1 MPRRPPR
8 SPRFASLGNLFREAR
23 RASPQRQNNGACASD
38 GAGLPWLS
46 RKLRPEDCFGKPDGP
61 APSAEITE
69 RARATAR
76 VCHGCRRPRSPRFAS
91 LGNLFREARSG
102 QPPAPK
108 RRKRARGRLSQK
120 LWPSPG
126 KLFREARRASPQ
138 RQNNGARAC
147 DGAGLPWLSRKLR
160 PEDCF
165 GKPDGPAP
173 SAEITERA
181 RATARVCHGCR
192 RPRSPRFASLGN
204 LFREARSG
212 QPPAPKRRKRARG
225 RLSQKLWPSP
235 GKLFREARRASP
247 QRQNNGARACDG
259 AGLPWLSRKLRPSP
273 GKLFR
278 EAQRA
283 SSQRHY
289 GSERAEASAVAQ
301 KVFLGSPTGTSF
313 RAARRARPKPKP
325 STILRI
331 AKNGTRRARAGFLRT
346 LNPKRF

>member
-61 APSAEITE
+61 APSAKITE

-91 LGNLFREARSG
+91 LGNLFREAR
-102 QPPAPK
+102 
-108 RRKRARGRLSQK
+108 RAT
-120 LWPSPG
+120 
-126 KLFREARRASPQ
+126 PQ
-138 RQNNGARAC
+138 RQN
-147 DGAGLPWLSRKLR
+147 DGSEREGGCR
-160 PEDCF
+160 PENCF

-173 SAEITERA
+173 SAKITERA

-192 RPRSPRFASLGN
+192 GSFGRRPESCCEKPDG
-204 LFREARSG
+204 
-212 QPPAPKRRKRARG
+212 PAPSVKITGASASDAPPLRG
-225 RLSQKLWPSP
+225 R
-235 GKLFREARRASP
+235 
-247 QRQNNGARACDG
+247 
-259 AGLPWLSRKLRPSP
+259 RPES
-273 GKLFR
+273 
-278 EAQRA
+278 
-283 SSQRHY
+283 
-289 GSERAEASAVAQ
+289 
-301 KVFLGSPTGTSF
+301 FLGKPDGPDPSVKTTGTSF
-313 RAARRARPKPKP
+313 RAAPKPKP

>member
-23 RASPQRQNNGACASD
+23 RASPQRQNNGARASD

-76 VCHGCRRPRSPRFAS
+76 VCHGCRRPRSPRFAL
-91 LGNLFREARSG
+91 LGNLF
-102 QPPAPK
+102 PAPN
-108 RRKRARGRLSQK
+108 RRKR
-120 LWPSPG
+120 
-126 KLFREARRASPQ
+126 
-138 RQNNGARAC
+138 
-147 DGAGLPWLSRKLR
+147 
-160 PEDCF
+160 
-165 GKPDGPAP
+165 
-173 SAEITERA
+173 
-181 RATARVCHGCR
+181 V
-192 RPRSPRFASLGN
+192 
-204 LFREARSG
+204 
-212 QPPAPKRRKRARG
+212 RG

-278 EAQRA
+278 EARRA
-283 SSQRHY
+283 SSQRQNY
-289 GSERAEASAVAQ
+289 GSARERRAPSEAVAEASAVAQ
-301 KVFLGSPTGTSF
+301 KVFLGSPTGLTPASKRRE
-313 RAARRARPKPKP
+313 RAFGQPDGPDPSPNPRRFFASRKMARDAPGP
-325 STILRI
+325 
-331 AKNGTRRARAGFLRT
+331 GFCE
-346 LNPKRF
+346 P